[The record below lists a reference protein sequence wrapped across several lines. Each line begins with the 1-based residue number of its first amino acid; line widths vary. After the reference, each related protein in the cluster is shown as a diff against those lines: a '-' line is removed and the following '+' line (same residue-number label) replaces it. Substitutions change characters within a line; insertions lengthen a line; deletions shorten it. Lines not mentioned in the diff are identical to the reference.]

1 MDGLLTR
8 YQGMTDRIFDENVT
22 YLGITVCQFLL
33 LYFILIPAL
42 ETADKKSVDKKKQN
56 RQNDKT

>member
-8 YQGMTDRIFDENVT
+8 YQGVTDRIFNENVT
-22 YLGITVCQFLL
+22 YIGITICQFLL
-33 LYFILIPAL
+33 LSLVFVPAF